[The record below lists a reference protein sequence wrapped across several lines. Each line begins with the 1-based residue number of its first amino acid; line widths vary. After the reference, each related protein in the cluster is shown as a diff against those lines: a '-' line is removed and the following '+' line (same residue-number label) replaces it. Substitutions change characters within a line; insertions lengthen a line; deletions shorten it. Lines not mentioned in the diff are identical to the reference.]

1 VTVGMQAMLGAVLAI
16 VLSYLLGSMP
26 IGYLYARAR
35 GVDLRKIGSGNIG
48 ATNVY
53 RAFGKVPAIIIFCL
67 DVAKGLAAVVF
78 IARLGEV
85 WQAGG
90 PGTAVAEVG
99 VEGAGLPGG
108 GWEYTA
114 VLCGLAAIGGHVTS
128 VFMKFK
134 GGKGV
139 ATAVGVFLGLVPL
152 ATVICLAVW
161 AVLFGAF
168 RYVSLGSIVG
178 AAALPVM
185 MWLVDRDGFK
195 PGPVFYFALLV
206 AAIVIVTHRANI
218 RRLAKGKEHKI
229 GKRREEAV

>member
-1 VTVGMQAMLGAVLAI
+1 MLGAVLAI
-16 VLSYLLGSMP
+16 VLSYLLGSVP

-35 GVDLRKIGSGNIG
+35 GADLRRIGSGNIG

-67 DVAKGLAAVVF
+67 DVAKGLVAVVL

-85 WQAGG
+85 LQAGG
-90 PGTAVAEVG
+90 LGTAAAG
-99 VEGAGLPGG
+99 GAVEGAGLPAG

-114 VLCGLAAIGGHVTS
+114 VLCGLAAIGGHVAS

-139 ATAVGVFLGLVPL
+139 ATAVGAFLGLAPL
-152 ATVICLAVW
+152 ATVICLAIW

-178 AAALPVM
+178 AAALPVV
-185 MWLVDRDGFK
+185 MWLVDRDGFAA
-195 PGPVFYFALLV
+195 GPVFYFALIV

-218 RRLAKGKEHKI
+218 RRLATGKEHKI
-229 GKRREEAV
+229 GKRREEAA